1 MPGFFVYKHITIHN
15 HITDPSCNRVKVYGH
30 IDCSYHP
37 QGWCGGNRV
46 PFIIALI
53 FGEGTAD
60 STFKIRPLPFRH
72 PASEGKAKMKPA
84 DKNKT
89 SSWSER
95 RETANTS
102 WETPDD
108 RRHKMQEYLS
118 AKRKVT
124 YRELATEYGITR
136 RTAMR
141 DIEILTLSVPLETV
155 PGNGGG
161 VKVMDVDVLQLARAT
176 SVAQG
181 FDQTL
186 RHIRHRADVD
196 MVARLDDF
204 DGFLSRDCLIL
215 FLHFSRT
222 YVS

>member
-72 PASEGKAKMKPA
+72 PASEGKAKMKPG

-89 SSWSER
+89 NSWGER

-124 YRELATEYGITR
+124 YRELADEYGITR

-141 DIEILTLSVPLETV
+141 DIEILTASVPLETV

-161 VKVMDVDVLQLARAT
+161 VKVMDGWHSNRLYM
-176 SVAQG
+176 SE
-181 FDQTL
+181 DQKLLLIELRETL
-186 RHIRHRADVD
+186 TGKKREI
-196 MVARLDDF
+196 MESILTDF
-204 DGFLSRDCLIL
+204 IMPIS
-215 FLHFSRT
+215 
-222 YVS
+222 

>member
-37 QGWCGGNRV
+37 QGWCSGNSV

-141 DIEILTLSVPLETV
+141 DIEILTASIPLETV

-161 VKVMDVDVLQLARAT
+161 VKVMDGWHSNRLYM
-176 SVAQG
+176 SE
-181 FDQTL
+181 DQKLLLIELRETL
-186 RHIRHRADVD
+186 TGKKREI
-196 MVARLDDF
+196 MESILTDF
-204 DGFLSRDCLIL
+204 IMPI
-215 FLHFSRT
+215 T
-222 YVS
+222 

>member
-1 MPGFFVYKHITIHN
+1 MGRYARQRSFPVMEGTFCRAFFIHN

-30 IDCSYHP
+30 IDCFYHP
-37 QGWCGGNRV
+37 QGWYGGNSV
-46 PFIIALI
+46 PFFIALI

-60 STFKIRPLPFRH
+60 FSFKIRPLPFRH
-72 PASEGKAKMKPA
+72 PVSEGKAKMKPA

-124 YRELATEYGITR
+124 YRELADEYGITR

-141 DIEILTLSVPLETV
+141 DIEILTASIPLETV

-161 VKVMDVDVLQLARAT
+161 VKVMDGWHSNRLYM
-176 SVAQG
+176 SE
-181 FDQTL
+181 DQKLLLIELRETL
-186 RHIRHRADVD
+186 TGKKREI
-196 MVARLDDF
+196 MESILTDF
-204 DGFLSRDCLIL
+204 IMPI
-215 FLHFSRT
+215 T
-222 YVS
+222 